1 MARGYR
7 GGRRSK
13 RYARSPV
20 RPSRLYVVG
29 TSSFA
34 ADVVDFATETGLEIA
49 GLLEPFDRSRVGTT
63 VHDLPVSWLEE
74 TGAAR
79 ALVGTGERS
88 RRLIVGRLRAAG
100 WTIDG
105 LVHPKAHVARSSAV
119 RKGAIVA
126 PGAVVGAR
134 SRIGEHV
141 VIGRGA
147 LVGQHTEVEAFAT
160 VESGANVADN
170 VRIGEDALIG
180 MAAVVGDHVTVGA
193 SAVVAAGAVVLA
205 DVEAD

>member
-1 MARGYR
+1 
-7 GGRRSK
+7 
-13 RYARSPV
+13 V

-193 SAVVAAGAVVLA
+193 SAVVGAGAVVLA

>member
-1 MARGYR
+1 
-7 GGRRSK
+7 
-13 RYARSPV
+13 V

-29 TSSFA
+29 THSFA
-34 ADVVDFATETGLEIA
+34 TEVVDFAAETGLEIA
-49 GLLEPFDRSRVGTT
+49 GLLEPFDRSRIGATI
-63 VHDLPVSWLEE
+63 HDLPVSWLEE

-119 RKGAIVA
+119 GNGAIVA
-126 PGAVVGAR
+126 PGVVVGAR

-141 VIGRGA
+141 VLGRGA
-147 LVGQHTEVEAFAT
+147 LVGHRTEVEAFAT
-160 VESGANVADN
+160 VSPGANVADH
-170 VRIGEDALIG
+170 VRIGKDAFIAT
-180 MAAVVGDHVTVGA
+180 AAVVGDHVTVGA
-193 SAVVAAGAVVLA
+193 SAVVAVGAVVLA
-205 DVEAD
+205 DVDAD